1 MKKLFTI
8 ILALMMV
15 LTLSACV
22 NEVKTDEKSSD
33 AKEITEVKPTP
44 TSDSTQKITDFNEKK
59 ILIAYFS
66 RADENTRVG
75 VIEKGNTRILA
86 EMLQGMTGGDIF
98 EIKNVKPYPKEYK
111 ETTDI
116 AKQEKEINFR
126 PEIVEP
132 LPNVQE
138 YDVILLGYPIWWS
151 DLPMAVYTFLEKEN
165 FNGKVI
171 APFCTHEGSGIAGT
185 EGYIAEITNARML
198 SGLEMRGSVAQ
209 NSPEEAKEQLENWL
223 KNLEVEF
230 K

>member
-1 MKKLFTI
+1 MRKIITIVLMLLVSVIFT
-8 ILALMMV
+8 
-15 LTLSACV
+15 ACG
-22 NEVKTDEKSSD
+22 DESSSVDSKSNSD
-33 AKEITEVKPTP
+33 KATEVKDENN
-44 TSDSTQKITDFNEKK
+44 SNAVQKVTDFNGKK

-86 EMLQGMTGGDIF
+86 EMLHEMTGGDLF

-116 AKQEKEINFR
+116 AKQEKESNFR

-132 LPNVQE
+132 LPNVQD

-165 FNGKVI
+165 FEGKLI
-171 APFCTHEGSGIAGT
+171 APFCTHEGSGISGT
-185 EGYIAEITNARML
+185 EGYIAQTTQAKVLM
-198 SGLEMRGSVAQ
+198 GLEIRGSIAQ
-209 NSPEEAKEQLENWL
+209 NSPDEAKEQLESWL
-223 KNLEVEF
+223 KVLEAEI